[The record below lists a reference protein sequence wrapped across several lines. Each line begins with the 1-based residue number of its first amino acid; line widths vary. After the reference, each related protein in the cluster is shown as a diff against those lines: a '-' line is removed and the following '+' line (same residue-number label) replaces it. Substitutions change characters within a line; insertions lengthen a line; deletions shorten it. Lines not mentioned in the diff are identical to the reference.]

1 MRVCACV
8 CEKLYTYMCVYI
20 YALRAKANKHAVS
33 DDKTAPRA
41 PADAART
48 EGARSHCRPAETD
61 RAAAARQ

>member
-1 MRVCACV
+1 
-8 CEKLYTYMCVYI
+8 MCVYI
-20 YALRAKANKHAVS
+20 HVYVPKQTNMQSVTIRSLIVKN
-33 DDKTAPRA
+33 DKTAPRD